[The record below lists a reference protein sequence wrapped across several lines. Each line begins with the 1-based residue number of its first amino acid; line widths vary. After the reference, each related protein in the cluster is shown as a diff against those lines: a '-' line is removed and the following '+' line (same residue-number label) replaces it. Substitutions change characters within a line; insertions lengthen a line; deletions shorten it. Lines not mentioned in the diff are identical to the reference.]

1 MIYVVGAIRRMH
13 FYNDLTSLVDSNSCK
28 IVNAYF
34 KNINHKFGTFSKSYS
49 GVPIGEIDLCG
60 VNREI
65 RTTYLRCLSG
75 RHFCS
80 ENLSLKFRKSKLK
93 SKCCPYCKN
102 PSRNLS
108 HYILDCSKFT
118 NIRNIFI
125 QKINCLNSEVKYT
138 LDNEDSVYQLFC
150 TENPKVLKEFT
161 LFLHQLKTQFT
172 K

>member
-1 MIYVVGAIRRMH
+1 MIWLLWSILIHAKLWTHISKILTINSAH
-13 FYNDLTSLVDSNSCK
+13 FLNPIAECQSVK
-28 IVNAYF
+28 IN
-34 KNINHKFGTFSKSYS
+34 
-49 GVPIGEIDLCG
+49 LQ
-60 VNREI
+60 
-65 RTTYLRCLSG
+65 LG

-80 ENLSLKFRKSKLK
+80 ENLSHKFRKSKSKL
-93 SKCCPYCKN
+93 KCCPYCKN

-138 LDNEDSVYQLFC
+138 FDNEDSVFQLFC

-161 LFLHQLKTQFT
+161 LYLHELKTQFT